1 VLIALA
7 AVGVTLARSG
17 GGGRSPSAVAT
28 TAVAADAVEV
38 ISDAPAYGTLQELVD
53 ASDLIVRGRVTA
65 AERGRWFGDPGASA
79 RIQSRLLTLE
89 VDEVLRGTPSGE
101 TSTLLVEE
109 EGWTEDGRP
118 LVIDGAVPTQR
129 GDEGIWF
136 LVDPGD
142 EDTGTWIV
150 VNAQGRYLEG
160 TDGELIGADGAD
172 PLIGELA
179 AGSVDELAEQIS
191 RTRPRP

>member
-1 VLIALA
+1 MIV
-7 AVGVTLARSG
+7 AVVAGGVTLAREG
-17 GGGRSPSAVAT
+17 DDGRSPRAVAT

-38 ISDAPAYGTLQELVD
+38 ASDAPAYGTLQELVD

-65 AERGRWFGDPGASA
+65 AERGRWFGDPGAGA
-79 RIQSRLLTLE
+79 RIQSRLVTLE
-89 VDEVLRGTPSGE
+89 VDEVLQGAPRGEAAS
-101 TSTLLVEE
+101 LLVEE

-118 LVIDGAVPTQR
+118 LVIDGAVPSQR

-142 EDTGTWIV
+142 EDTGAWIV
-150 VNAQGRYLEG
+150 VNAQGRYLRG
-160 TDGELIGADGAD
+160 ADDELIGADGAD
-172 PLIGELA
+172 PLIAELA
-179 AGSVDELAEQIS
+179 SGSVDELAERIS